1 MSKINLKTTIGTISL
16 DSCIMNASGPK
27 CTSKEE
33 LNNLN
38 QSNSATIVTK
48 SATIDYREGNSEPR
62 YYDTPWGSINSMGL
76 PNNGLDFYL
85 DYFEKNKKNINKP
98 TFLSIAGLSYEEN
111 VKMLKKI
118 QKHEHISAVEFNL
131 SCPNLIGKPQTAY
144 DFERT
149 KYVLDNVFS
158 FYDKPL
164 GIKLPPYF
172 DVIHF
177 EQIAEI
183 LNQYP
188 LAFVTTI
195 NSIGNG
201 LYINPETDK
210 VVIKPKNGFGGI
222 GGSIIKPTA
231 LANVNMLYRL
241 LKNIPIIGVG
251 GIQTGRDVY
260 EHLLCGASAV
270 QVGTQLMQE
279 GISVFERLEN
289 ELKEIMKEKEHNF
302 IREIDNKIT

>member
-1 MSKINLKTTIGTISL
+1 MSKINLKTTIGTIVL

-27 CTSKEE
+27 CTSKDE
-33 LNNLN
+33 LDNLN
-38 QSNSATIVTK
+38 ESNSAAIITK
-48 SATIDYREGNSEPR
+48 SATIAYRKGNPTPR

-76 PNNGLDFYL
+76 PNNGIDFYL
-85 DYFEKNKKNINKP
+85 DYFEKNKKTSNKP
-98 TFLSIAGLSYEEN
+98 SFLSIAGLSHEEN
-111 VKMLKKI
+111 VAMLKKI

-131 SCPNLIGKPQTAY
+131 SCPNLIGKAQTAY

-149 KYVLDNVFS
+149 KYVLDDVFS
-158 FYDKPL
+158 FYNKPL

-279 GISVFERLEN
+279 GVSVFKRLEN
-289 ELKEIMKEKEHNF
+289 ELKEIMKEKGHDF
-302 IREIDNKIT
+302 ITEIDNKIT